1 MNLKAAYSE
10 EALLSI
16 GGLAMDVETR
26 LQQVATVINQ
36 IDDPKCREISVDKQK
51 KRATSGCS
59 TRVKN

>member
-10 EALLSI
+10 VGLLSI

-36 IDDPKCREISVDKQK
+36 IDDYREQRLAEKEVTK
-51 KRATSGCS
+51 
-59 TRVKN
+59 